1 MILIKFGGSVIT
13 DKAEYRKFNKET
25 VARLADE
32 IKRSGQEVIIV
43 HGAGSFGH
51 VVSKQYNL
59 QKGYEMCTH
68 ALMLARGRVVL
79 FAEKDAID
87 YADFARLYRDTVGMG
102 VA

>member
-43 HGAGSFGH
+43 HGAGSFGC
-51 VVSKQYNL
+51 
-59 QKGYEMCTH
+59 QK
-68 ALMLARGRVVL
+68 
-79 FAEKDAID
+79 
-87 YADFARLYRDTVGMG
+87 
-102 VA
+102 